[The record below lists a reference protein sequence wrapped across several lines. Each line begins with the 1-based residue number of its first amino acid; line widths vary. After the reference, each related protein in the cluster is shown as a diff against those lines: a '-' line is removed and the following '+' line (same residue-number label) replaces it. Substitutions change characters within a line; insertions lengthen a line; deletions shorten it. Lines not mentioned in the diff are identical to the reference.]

1 MGLKTFDKVFSD
13 CDGNKINV
21 VTITFPATEAID
33 ITNKLTSSTLSL
45 TNIADS
51 METNKIDVVT
61 KILRENLNS
70 AEIIKLILQLLQ
82 YSKINGT
89 EIKDTKILNVTFS
102 SNDLILLFD
111 ILKWILEVN
120 FKDFFELIKE
130 LIRKGKELANT

>member
-1 MGLKTFDKVFSD
+1 
-13 CDGNKINV
+13 
-21 VTITFPATEAID
+21 
-33 ITNKLTSSTLSL
+33 
-45 TNIADS
+45 